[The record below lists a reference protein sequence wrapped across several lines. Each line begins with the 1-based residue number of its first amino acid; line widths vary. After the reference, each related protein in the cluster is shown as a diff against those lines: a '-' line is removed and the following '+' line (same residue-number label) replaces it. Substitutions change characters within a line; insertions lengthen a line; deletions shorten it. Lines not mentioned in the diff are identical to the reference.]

1 MPTTSFQV
9 YKPIT
14 FLFIAINL
22 IIVLSTKTLHAANI
36 DTTVLLGANLLLLIL
51 CVISIAAQ
59 SSALKNNNPNVF
71 IRSIM
76 KGMILKMI
84 SITVAV
90 LIYVKMSGS
99 TYNKKGVFISLILYL
114 VYLGIE
120 VSSIMKM
127 NKQKNG

>member
-1 MPTTSFQV
+1 MLNKSFQV

-22 IIVLSTKTLHAANI
+22 IVLLSTNTLHAANI
-36 DTTVLLGANLLLLIL
+36 DTTVLLGANLLLLLL

-59 SSALKNNNPNVF
+59 SSALKNSNPNVF

-76 KGMILKMI
+76 KGMILKML
-84 SITVAV
+84 SITIAV
-90 LIYVKMSGS
+90 LIYVKVSGS
-99 TYNKKGVFISLILYL
+99 AYNKKGVFVSLILYL
-114 VYLGIE
+114 VYLGTE